1 MASTTTKPLST
12 AYFDCYSGISGDMIL
27 GALVDLGVDLKKI
40 RAGLKTLGLS
50 KGYEIKSRIVKRGLI
65 SGIKVDVV
73 VKPVRRPHSR
83 NFSDIKTLIGQ
94 SALSPKIKSN
104 AVEIF
109 RRIAKSEAK
118 VHHTSIGKV
127 HFHEVGAVDSIVDIV
142 GGVLGMDL
150 LNVQR
155 IISSPLNVGEG
166 FVECAHGTL
175 PVPAPATLKLLDGIP
190 CFSTGI
196 KKELV
201 TPTGAAMI
209 GFFAEKFQSLPR
221 MKVLKAGYGAGDHVV
236 EKTPNM
242 LRVILGE
249 MEGEGEAQSMT
260 IVETNIDDMNPEFY
274 ENVMELL
281 FKAGAVDVT
290 FTPVI
295 MKKNRPAVQLSVM
308 TSAEKTGKIARILLS
323 ETSTFGVRY
332 YDVNRITLDR
342 EIQTL
347 KTPYGPVKVKVGSL
361 DGGILKISPEYE
373 DCKKIAR
380 REKLPIKKVYED
392 VIKLAELKI
401 KNCGTG

>member
-1 MASTTTKPLST
+1 MASVTTNPLNI

-50 KGYEIKSRIVKRGLI
+50 KEYEIKSRIVKRGLI

-83 NFSDIKTLIGQ
+83 SFRDIKTLIDQ
-94 SALSPKIKSN
+94 SGLSPKIKSN

-109 RRIAKSEAK
+109 KRIAKAEAK
-118 VHHTSIGKV
+118 VHHTSMDKV

-142 GGVLGMDL
+142 GGVIGMDL

-209 GFFAEKFQSLPR
+209 GFFSEKFQSLPR

-249 MEGEGEAQSMT
+249 LEGQGEAQSMT
-260 IVETNIDDMNPEFY
+260 MVETNIDDMNPEFY
-274 ENVMELL
+274 EHVMELL

-295 MKKNRPAVQLSVM
+295 MKKNRPAVTLSVM
-308 TSAEKTGKIARILLS
+308 TPAEKTEKIARILLS

-332 YDVNRITLDR
+332 YAVNRITLDR

-361 DGGILKISPEYE
+361 DGGILKFSPEYE

-380 REKLPIKKVYED
+380 REKLPIKKIYED
-392 VIKLAELKI
+392 VRKLAELEI
-401 KNCGTG
+401 KF

>member
-1 MASTTTKPLST
+1 MASVTTKPIRI

-40 RAGLKTLGLS
+40 REGLKTLGLS

-83 NFSDIKTLIGQ
+83 NFKDIKTLIEQ
-94 SALSPKIKSN
+94 SGLSPKIKSN

-109 RRIAKSEAK
+109 KRIAKAEAK
-118 VHHTSIGKV
+118 AHNTSIDKV

-142 GGVLGMDL
+142 GGVLGMEM

-155 IISSPLNVGEG
+155 IIASPLNVGEG
-166 FVECAHGTL
+166 FVECTHGTL
-175 PVPAPATLKLLDGIP
+175 PVPAPATLKLLEGIP

-201 TPTGAAMI
+201 TPTGAGMI
-209 GFFAEKFQSLPR
+209 GFFAENFQSLPR
-221 MKVLKAGYGAGDHVV
+221 MKVLKSGYGAGDHVV

-249 MEGEGEAQSMT
+249 LEGQGETQSMT
-260 IVETNIDDMNPEFY
+260 MVETNIDDMNPEFY
-274 ENVMELL
+274 EHVMELL

-295 MKKNRPAVQLSVM
+295 MKKSRPAVTLSVM
-308 TSAEKTGKIARILLS
+308 TPDEKKEKVAKILLS

-332 YDVNRITLDR
+332 YEVNRITLDR
-342 EIQTL
+342 KIQTL
-347 KTPYGPVKVKVGSL
+347 KTPYGQVKVKVGSL

-392 VIKLAELKI
+392 VRKLAELKI
-401 KNCGTG
+401 K

>member
-1 MASTTTKPLST
+1 MASVTIKPLRT

-50 KGYEIKSRIVKRGLI
+50 KGYEIKSGIVKRGLI
-65 SGIKVDVV
+65 SGVKVRVV

-83 NFSDIKTLIGQ
+83 NFKDIKNLISQ
-94 SALSPKIKSN
+94 SGLSKKVKSD

-109 RRIAKSEAK
+109 KRIAKAEAK
-118 VHHTSIGKV
+118 VHHTSMDKV
-127 HFHEVGAVDSIVDIV
+127 HFHEVGAMDSIVDIV

-155 IISSPLNVGEG
+155 VISSPLNVGEG

-175 PVPAPATLKLLDGIP
+175 PVPAPATLNLLDGIP

-201 TPTGAAMI
+201 TPTGAGMI
-209 GFFAEKFQSLPR
+209 GFFAEKFQSLPM
-221 MKVLKAGYGAGDHVV
+221 MKVLKTGYGAGDHIV

-249 MEGEGEAQSMT
+249 TEGEGETQSMT
-260 IVETNIDDMNPEFY
+260 MVETNIDDMNPEFY
-274 ENVMELL
+274 EHVMELL

-295 MKKNRPAVQLSVM
+295 MKKSRPAVTLSVM
-308 TSAEKTGKIARILLS
+308 TLSEKKEKIAKILLS

-332 YDVNRITLDR
+332 YEVNRITLDR
-342 EIQTL
+342 ETQTL
-347 KTPYGPVKVKVGSL
+347 KTPYGPVNVKIGSL
-361 DGGILKISPEYE
+361 DAGILKISPEYE
-373 DCKKIAR
+373 DCKKISR

-392 VIKLAELKI
+392 VRKLAEREI
-401 KNCGTG
+401 K

>member
-50 KGYEIKSRIVKRGLI
+50 KGYEIKSRIIKRGLI
-65 SGIKVDVV
+65 SGVKVDVV
-73 VKPVRRPHSR
+73 VKPVRHPHSR
-83 NFSDIKTLIGQ
+83 NFKDIKTLISQ
-94 SALSPKIKSN
+94 SELPPKVKSG
-104 AVEIF
+104 AIEIF
-109 RRIAKSEAK
+109 RRIAKAEAK
-118 VHHTSIGKV
+118 VHHTSMDKV

-150 LNVQR
+150 LNVDR

-166 FVECAHGTL
+166 FVVCAHGTL
-175 PVPAPATLKLLDGIP
+175 PVPAPATLQLLAGIP

-196 KKELV
+196 NKELV
-201 TPTGAAMI
+201 TPTGAGMI
-209 GFFAEKFQSLPR
+209 GFFAEKFQSLPQ
-221 MKVLKAGYGAGDHVV
+221 MKILKTGYGAGDHVI

-249 MEGEGEAQSMT
+249 MAGEGQSQTLTM
-260 IVETNIDDMNPEFY
+260 VETNIDDMNPEFY
-274 ENVMELL
+274 EHVMELL

-290 FTPVI
+290 FTPVS
-295 MKKNRPAVQLSVM
+295 MKKNRPAVTLSVLTPTLKM
-308 TSAEKTGKIARILLS
+308 EKISEILFT

-332 YDVNRITLDR
+332 YEVNRITLDR
-342 EIQTL
+342 EIQTI

-361 DGGILKISPEYE
+361 NGNLLKISPEYE

-392 VIKLAELKI
+392 VRKLAEQKI
-401 KNCGTG
+401 K

>member
-1 MASTTTKPLST
+1 MASVTPKPLRI

-27 GALVDLGVDLKKI
+27 GALVDLGVNLKNI
-40 RAGLKTLGLS
+40 REGLKTLGLS

-65 SGIKVDVV
+65 SGVKVDVA

-83 NFSDIKTLIGQ
+83 NFKDIKTLISQ
-94 SALSPKIKSN
+94 SELSPNVKSGSL
-104 AVEIF
+104 EIF
-109 RRIAKSEAK
+109 KRIAKAEAK
-118 VHHTSIGKV
+118 VHHTTMDKV

-142 GGVLGMDL
+142 GGVLGMEM

-155 IISSPLNVGEG
+155 VISSPLNVGEG

-175 PVPAPATLKLLDGIP
+175 PVPAPATLELLAGIP

-201 TPTGAAMI
+201 TPTGAGMI
-209 GFFAEKFQSLPR
+209 GYFAEKFQALPR

-249 MEGEGEAQSMT
+249 VAGEGDADCMT
-260 IVETNIDDMNPEFY
+260 MVETNIDDMNPEFY
-274 ENVMELL
+274 EHVMESL

-295 MKKNRPAVQLSVM
+295 MKKNRPAVTISVM
-308 TSAEKTGKIARILLS
+308 TPPEKKEKIADILLS

-332 YDVNRITLDR
+332 YEVNRITLDR
-342 EIQTL
+342 EIQTV
-347 KTPYGPVKVKVGSL
+347 KTTYGPVKVKVGSL
-361 DGGILKISPEYE
+361 DGNVLKISPEYE

-392 VIKLAELKI
+392 VRKLAELKI
-401 KNCGTG
+401 EKLA